1 MTWNYWLS
9 LPLPQSWGFSCVQDQ
24 VYITQGIEP
33 RASSWQSIHQLSYI
47 PALFHLLVAQAGYC
61 SLVYC
66 IVAKDDLWLLA
77 LLPLHPE
84 SRDSRFVHQAQTS
97 SQDSPQAFTKKKK
110 KKLFLKLVFIEL
122 NFSIGK
128 YCFSFI
134 MGRLTRRYMLGAFH
148 LHPKNKRLFPLIYCH
163 LFLSIK
169 LQHSNLNS
177 QIEMHYPNWQVWGEL
192 IHYVR
197 CPVNFRLHLVSL
209 ETSWLLSC
217 IFRVDGSLGSHAV
230 L

>member
-1 MTWNYWLS
+1 MTWNYWPS
-9 LPLPQSWGFSCVQDQ
+9 LPLPQSWGFSCVQSQ
-24 VYITQGIEP
+24 VYITLGIEP

-47 PALFHLLVAQAGYC
+47 LALFHLLVTQAGYC

-66 IVAKDDLWLLA
+66 IIAKDDLWLLA
-77 LLPLHPE
+77 LLPPPPE

-97 SQDSPQAFTKKKK
+97 SQCSLQVFTKKKK
-110 KKLFLKLVFIEL
+110 HNCSSIEL

-134 MGRLTRRYMLGAFH
+134 MGRLTRRYMLGTFN

-197 CPVNFRLHLVSL
+197 CPVIFRLHSVSL
-209 ETSWLLSC
+209 ETSWLFSC
-217 IFRVDGSLGSHAV
+217 IFRVDEALGSHAE